1 MASVMIPMIRYIQ
14 KTLKVITEDQ
24 NGWHVQT
31 REAGQDPGAG
41 RPRHRSGAE
50 PGDRRPARSQERPG
64 AEPGDRNPE
73 AVRRF
78 IERFATVL
86 GEAGFP
92 QTPARVFV
100 ALMTSDDG
108 LLTAA
113 ELGGILRASPATV
126 SGGVRYLIQ
135 VGLVSRESE
144 PGSRRHRYRI
154 PGDVWYAVMR
164 SRDKMFTR
172 WADVMREGA
181 AILGPGSPAANR
193 MAESVAYFEFLDEEL
208 PKLFTRWLE
217 RRAGAG

>member
-1 MASVMIPMIRYIQ
+1 MMASVMIPMIRYIQ

-41 RPRHRSGAE
+41 RPRHRPGAE

-144 PGSRRHRYRI
+144 PGSRATCGMPSCAPETRCSRAGRTSCGRE
-154 PGDVWYAVMR
+154 PPSSGPALLPPTGWR
-164 SRDKMFTR
+164 SRSPTSSSWTR
-172 WADVMREGA
+172 NCRSC
-181 AILGPGSPAANR
+181 SPA
-193 MAESVAYFEFLDEEL
+193 
-208 PKLFTRWLE
+208 
-217 RRAGAG
+217 G

>member
-1 MASVMIPMIRYIQ
+1 MMASVMIPMIRYIQ

-41 RPRHRSGAE
+41 RPRHRPGAE
-50 PGDRRPARSQERPG
+50 PGDRRPA
-64 AEPGDRNPE
+64 

-164 SRDKMFTR
+164 SRDKMF
-172 WADVMREGA
+172 
-181 AILGPGSPAANR
+181 
-193 MAESVAYFEFLDEEL
+193 
-208 PKLFTRWLE
+208 
-217 RRAGAG
+217 